1 MLLVEDD
8 RSLASVIEFTLA
20 AAGMEVTCA
29 HDGRDALT
37 AFRAGDV
44 DLVVLD
50 LMLPQVD
57 GFTVCRELRQRS
69 PVPIVILTAR
79 DDTSD
84 VVRGLELGADDYMTK
99 PFEAPE
105 LLARVRAALRR
116 VAWEDAPRLST
127 ATGLVVDLDAFVAR
141 RDGRV
146 LDLSATEF
154 RLLAEFMAH
163 AGQVLTREALLR
175 RVWDYDYLGDSR
187 VVDMAVRRLREK
199 VEDDPSDPRLVVTVR
214 GVGYR
219 FEDA

>member
-1 MLLVEDD
+1 VLLVEDD
-8 RSLASVIEFTLA
+8 RSLASVVEFTLT
-20 AAGMEVTCA
+20 AAGMQVACV

-37 AFRAGDV
+37 TFRAGDV

-116 VAWEDAPRLST
+116 VAWEDTPRLTTRS
-127 ATGLVVDLDAFVAR
+127 GLVVDVDAFVAYQH
-141 RDGRV
+141 GRE
-146 LDLSATEF
+146 LHLSATEF
-154 RLLAEFMAH
+154 RLLAEFVGH
-163 AGQVLTREALLR
+163 AGQVLTRAVLLQ
-175 RVWDYDYLGDSR
+175 RVWEYDYLGDSR

-199 VEDDPSDPRLVVTVR
+199 VEDDPSDPRLIVTVR

-219 FEDA
+219 FEDT